1 MQDEHDDHDCHDHHD
16 HNQQKRLPVTIL
28 GGFLGAGSKYNTFL
42 EEELSPTI
50 IATLNTQCSPTIIV
64 TLNTQCNN
72 VMFEGC
78 NNVMYDLTL

>member
-50 IATLNTQCSPTIIV
+50 IV